1 LIPGWA
7 RCRSHKKRA
16 GIHYVKLVILHLML
30 SAGYIV
36 HSGASG
42 VRNVNALF
50 FILEWAWCGSHKKCA
65 ETRCAKLVILHLVRS
80 VSHIVGSGASGT

>member
-1 LIPGWA
+1 
-7 RCRSHKKRA
+7 
-16 GIHYVKLVILHLML
+16 ML

-42 VRNVNALF
+42 VWNVNALF

-80 VSHIVGSGASGT
+80 VSHIVRSGASGT